1 MVARRTLTIAAALP
15 IALVLAGSLSACSPL
30 SLFASWGGTPA
41 PSHRATHG
49 LEAGPTELPSPVPTL
64 SSNPT
69 PGCVDRVISAPGTY
83 RLDYCENLTVTGS
96 GIIVTASHLGT
107 LTVIGNSLQV
117 YAQEIGALDVKG
129 DLNHIETTDDLR
141 LLRLTGDRNLIACH
155 GSMTSATVTG
165 DDNAVRVDGGIDGD
179 VQNNGQRNE
188 IGGEP

>member
-1 MVARRTLTIAAALP
+1 MVTRRTLTIAAALP
-15 IALVLAGSLSACSPL
+15 IALVLAASLSACSPL

-49 LEAGPTELPSPVPTL
+49 LEAGPTESPSPGPTL

-83 RLDYCENLTVTGS
+83 RLDDCQNLTVTGS
-96 GIIVTASHLGT
+96 GIIVTAAHLGT

-117 YAQEIGALDVKG
+117 YAQAIRALDVKG

-141 LLRLTGDRNLIACH
+141 MLRLTGDRNLIACH
-155 GSMTSATVTG
+155 GSMTTATVTG